1 MKVLLWHGYLLTGS
15 GSNLYTANLAR
26 VWRQAGHDVILMC
39 QEREIDAFPFLDAV
53 GDLAPDN
60 TSFDLE
66 DTGNSRSDGSC
77 RLLRPAIGKVL
88 PVYVFDEYPGFEAK
102 TYVDLTEEELSAYTE
117 ANVAAMKAVMEA
129 EQPDAIVTGHEVMG
143 PYIAL
148 KACANSSYDYLAKLH
163 GSALEY
169 AVKKQER
176 YVRFAHDGLCGAKVV
191 AGGSNYMVREALS
204 IVAGWEGRS
213 EVVNPGCDIELFKP
227 ADKSNRLP
235 TIGYV
240 GKWIAAKGVHN
251 FLAALGCVK
260 SAPLKAVVVGYG
272 GYEAQLRSL
281 WDALTE
287 GDAAT
292 VRSLASDPEQPLHHL
307 QDWIHSDGLD
317 EAFRSTIAG
326 VDCEWAGRLDHG
338 PLSRVLPTFD
348 ALVVP
353 SVVPEAFGMV
363 AAEAAACAVLP
374 IVPRHSG
381 IGEVGATLEDE
392 LAQPGLLTF
401 DPDDPV
407 RGIAAAID
415 RLLSLDPQEKRKLEI
430 KASDFARR
438 VWSWEHVGERLLE
451 LATN

>member
-26 VWRQAGHDVILMC
+26 VWRNAGHDVILMC
-39 QEREIDAFPFLDAV
+39 QEREVDAFSFLDAV

-60 TSFDLE
+60 RSFDLD
-66 DTGNSRSDGSC
+66 DTGNGGGSGSC
-77 RLLRPAIGKVL
+77 RLLRPAIGRTL

-102 TYVDLTEEELSAYTE
+102 TYVDLTQEELSAYTE
-117 ANVAAMKAVMEA
+117 ANVAAMKTVIEA

-148 KACANSSYDYLAKLH
+148 KACENSSQDYLAKLH

-169 AVKKQER
+169 AVKKQQR

-204 IVAGWEGRS
+204 IVAGWGERS
-213 EVVNPGCDIELFKP
+213 EVVNPGCDIDLFKP
-227 ADKSNRLP
+227 AEKSNELP

-251 FLAALGCVK
+251 FLVALGRVTT
-260 SAPLKAVVVGYG
+260 APMKAVVVGYG
-272 GYEAQLRSL
+272 GYEVQLRSL
-281 WDALTE
+281 WGALTQ
-287 GDAAT
+287 GDADT
-292 VRSLASDPEQPLHHL
+292 VRALASDPEHPLPHL
-307 QDWIHSDGLD
+307 QDWIDSDGLD
-317 EAFRSTIAG
+317 DDFRSTIAD

-363 AAEAAACAVLP
+363 AAEAAACGVLP

-401 DPDDPV
+401 DPEDPV
-407 RGIAAAID
+407 TGIGAAID
-415 RLLSLDPQEKRKLEI
+415 RVLSLDPQEKRELEM